1 MCAAAG
7 LSAQLRP
14 PPMRN
19 THHDEVAT
27 AVAVFGDK
35 ENNKKTYRKVS
46 QRDSETVSETVRR
59 ERARRH
65 REQAFASASAVRRR
79 YSHGHST
86 ARAQPASDRPS
97 AAASALPACKLR
109 RCRIT
114 CCCPA
119 FRLTHAHQVRSVRF
133 LVRSWFHYFF
143 SVVLCMLGTRVC
155 QSVSFL
161 SVCLRLLASAPS
173 G

>member
-1 MCAAAG
+1 MSEPA
-7 LSAQLRP
+7 SEPSTR
-14 PPMRN
+14 
-19 THHDEVAT
+19 AT
-27 AVAVFGDK
+27 
-35 ENNKKTYRKVS
+35 S
-46 QRDSETVSETVRR
+46 S
-59 ERARRH
+59 RA
-65 REQAFASASAVRRR
+65 AFASASAVRRR

-161 SVCLRLLASAPS
+161 SVPVILGLRTKCLPPAAPAAPAPHAALVARAALSRRTAHNPRTPRASA
-173 G
+173 